1 MSIRSTLRRTP
12 VRPVNAFH
20 QVVPDGF
27 AVTLRLLRHNR
38 DPRLPMALRLAAQ
51 EGWTYVALAQ
61 PLGVSRERVRQLANG
76 ATGHAHGVDIPPPP
90 HRPDPQPPGTPP
102 PTSPPTLS
110 RQEVSRLRRMCRAVS
125 AVNGA
130 TPADDPL
137 RHLSTQ
143 FTAELAAAHTRG
155 VSVYMIGKQLGV
167 THGAIRFRLGRHGYL
182 PLPPS
187 MRHQQYKGVTSKR
200 ANCKR
205 GHPLSGANLGVTY
218 SGRRWCRAC
227 SRIRKARERLAG
239 AR

>member
-1 MSIRSTLRRTP
+1 
-12 VRPVNAFH
+12 
-20 QVVPDGF
+20 VVPDGF
-27 AVTLRLLRHNR
+27 AETLRLLRHNR
-38 DPRLPMALRLAAQ
+38 DPRLPMALCLAAQ

-90 HRPDPQPPGTPP
+90 HKPDP
-102 PTSPPTLS
+102 PTTTAPPTLG
-110 RQEVSRLRRMCRAVS
+110 RQEVSRLRRMRRAVS
-125 AVNGA
+125 AVNGG

-137 RHLSTQ
+137 RYLSTQ
-143 FTAELAAAHTRG
+143 FTAELAAAHARG

-187 MRHQQYKGVTSKR
+187 MRHQQYKGATNKR
-200 ANCKR
+200 SNCKH
-205 GHPLSGANLGVTY
+205 GHPLSGVNLGVTR

-227 SRIRKARERLAG
+227 SRIRKARLAG
-239 AR
+239 VR